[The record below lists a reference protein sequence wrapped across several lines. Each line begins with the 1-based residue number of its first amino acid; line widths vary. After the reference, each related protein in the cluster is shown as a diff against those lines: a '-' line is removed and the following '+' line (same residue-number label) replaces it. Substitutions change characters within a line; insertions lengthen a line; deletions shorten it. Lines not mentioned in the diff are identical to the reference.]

1 MRQIK
6 KSPKGKKTVTL
17 VGVQID
23 NDLLPYL
30 KAQPNKSRFVNDAIR
45 FSLSKNLVESK

>member
-1 MRQIK
+1 MEQKRIK
-6 KSPKGKKTVTL
+6 RTKKGTGKTVTL

-23 NDLLPYL
+23 NDILPYL

-45 FSLSKNLVESK
+45 KKLFG